1 MEQNSFPKFRTAIGG
16 FNRMD
21 VVTYI
26 ETLAQQNQKAIKA
39 LQSEN
44 DALRR
49 QLAQYAQEEQ
59 AESSPAEEPEADE
72 TESDNIAVSVEG
84 LQEQELAAYRRAE
97 AVERAAKNRAARL
110 KDSMDDIFSE
120 ALSRFSSTGGDA
132 AALCEDLSA
141 SYTRLQDAL
150 AEMRLIYEQ
159 ASTQLQALQDQSF
172 LVEEET
178 EE

>member
-26 ETLAQQNQKAIKA
+26 ETLAQQDQKTIKA
-39 LQSEN
+39 LQREN

-49 QLAQYAQEEQ
+49 QLAQYDQEE
-59 AESSPAEEPEADE
+59 PAEEFPAEVTEPSE
-72 TESDNIAVSVEG
+72 TAPDDTVVSTEE

-97 AVERAAKNRAARL
+97 AVERAAKNRAAKL
-110 KDSMDDIFSE
+110 QDSMDDIFSE

-150 AEMRLIYEQ
+150 AEIRLIYEQ
-159 ASTQLQALQDQSF
+159 ASTQLQALQNQSF
-172 LVEEET
+172 LMEEEA